1 MNISF
6 VLNGK
11 PVSVDVEPSMLL
23 SRSVA
28 REASA

>member
-11 PVSVDVEPSMLL
+11 PTSVDVEPSMLL
-23 SRSVA
+23 CDLLRKA
-28 REASA
+28 FR